1 MIASA
6 TIRERRT
13 IRRFKSM
20 PVAQEQ
26 IISLL
31 NEAAGLYETEG
42 TPSWRCIYYNS
53 LESRQRL
60 AGSMLAKIKES
71 RFGKFIPD
79 KMTDFYSK
87 QATEIPAHLVFIT
100 ESANTR
106 QQSDENYSAV
116 CSIMQN
122 FQLLG
127 WEQGLGMLWYTD
139 PLIMSETFFKEIG
152 LQNGERFA
160 GILSIGYFDKV
171 PRARKRT
178 PAEQKWTMIG
188 GDDHPHPHTN
198 ADILPYSP
206 QTILG
211 MLNEAVYAPNDG
223 MREPWRFVYVTG
235 GEEAGKLRSLQ
246 GSSSTAFLLI
256 VAKEEGDLHKQDE
269 DYAAV
274 CSLIQNFQLLARTN
288 LWHVYRTIPEWT
300 YSREKCTPFGIRP
313 QERIAAVLEFGADIR
328 RSSSA
333 STPPTVN
340 VTQR

>member
-1 MIASA
+1 MNVSA

-13 IRRFKSM
+13 IRKFKST
-20 PVAQEQ
+20 PVAQER

-31 NEAAGLYETEG
+31 NEAAGLYEAEG
-42 TPSWRCIYYNS
+42 TPRWRCIYYDS

-60 AGSMLAKIKES
+60 AGSMIAKIKES

-79 KMTDFYSK
+79 RMTDFYSK
-87 QATEIPAHLVFIT
+87 QATEIPAHLAFIA

-106 QQSDENYSAV
+106 LQSDENYAAV

-127 WEQGLGMLWYTD
+127 WEHGLGMLWYTD

-160 GILSIGYFDKV
+160 GVLSIGYFEKV

-178 PAEQKWTMIG
+178 PAEQKWTVIG
-188 GDDHPHPHTN
+188 GDDHPHPHTY
-198 ADILPYSP
+198 ADNLPNSP

-235 GEEAGKLRSLQ
+235 GEAAGQLRSLQ
-246 GSSSTAFLLI
+246 GSSSTAFLLV
-256 VAKEEGDLHKQDE
+256 VAKEESDSHKQHE

-274 CSLIQNFQLLARTN
+274 CCLIQNFQLLPKTSH
-288 LWHVYRTIPEWT
+288 LHVYRTIPEWT
-300 YSREKCTPFGIRP
+300 YHREQCTTFGIRP
-313 QERIAAVLEFGADIR
+313 QERIAAVLELGADIR
-328 RSSSA
+328 RPSSA

-340 VTQR
+340 VVQR

>member
-1 MIASA
+1 MNASA

-13 IRRFKSM
+13 IRKFKST
-20 PVAQEQ
+20 PIAQEQ

-31 NEAAGLYETEG
+31 NKAAGLYETEG

-60 AGSMLAKIKES
+60 AASMLAKIKES

-87 QATEIPAHLVFIT
+87 HATEIPAHIVFIT

-106 QQSDENYSAV
+106 RQSDENYSAV
-116 CSIMQN
+116 CSIIQN

-160 GILSIGYFDKV
+160 GILSIGYFEKV

-188 GDDHPHPHTN
+188 GDDYTHTN

-235 GEEAGKLRSLQ
+235 GETAGKLRSLQ
-246 GSSSTAFLLI
+246 GSSSTSFLLI
-256 VAKEEGDLHKQDE
+256 VAKEESDLHKQDE

-274 CSLIQNFQLLARTN
+274 CCLIQNFQLLAKSN
-288 LWHVYRTIPEWT
+288 LWHVYRTLPEWT
-300 YSREKCTPFGIRP
+300 YHHEKCTPFGIQP
-313 QERIAAVLEFGADIR
+313 QERIVAVLEFGADIR
-328 RSSSA
+328 RPSSA
-333 STPPTVN
+333 STPPAVN

>member
-1 MIASA
+1 MNTSA

-13 IRRFKSM
+13 IRKFKST

-31 NEAAGLYETEG
+31 NEAASLYETEG
-42 TPSWRCIYYNS
+42 TPSWRCIYYDS

-60 AGSMLAKIKES
+60 AGSMLAKLKES
-71 RFGKFIPD
+71 SFGKFIPN
-79 KMTDFYSK
+79 KMIDFYSK
-87 QATEIPAHLVFIT
+87 QAIEIPAHVAFIT

-106 QQSDENYSAV
+106 RQSDENYAAV

-139 PLIMSETFFKEIG
+139 PLIMSKTFFKEIG

-160 GILSIGYFDKV
+160 GILSIGYFEKV

-235 GEEAGKLRSLQ
+235 GNAAGQLRSLQ

-256 VAKEEGDLHKQDE
+256 VAKEESDLHKQDE

-274 CSLIQNFQLLARTN
+274 CSLIQNVQLLAKTN

-300 YSREKCTPFGIRP
+300 YNREKCMPFGIRP
-313 QERIAAVLEFGADIR
+313 QERIVAVLELGADIR

-333 STPPTVN
+333 PTPPMVN

>member
-1 MIASA
+1 
-6 TIRERRT
+6 
-13 IRRFKSM
+13 
-20 PVAQEQ
+20 
-26 IISLL
+26 
-31 NEAAGLYETEG
+31 
-42 TPSWRCIYYNS
+42 
-53 LESRQRL
+53 
-60 AGSMLAKIKES
+60 MLAKIKES

-79 KMTDFYSK
+79 RMTDFFSK
-87 QATEIPAHLVFIT
+87 QAAEIPAQLAFIT

-106 QQSDENYSAV
+106 RQSDENYAAV

-139 PLIMSETFFKEIG
+139 PQIMSETFFKEIG

-160 GILSIGYFDKV
+160 GILSIGYFEKV

-178 PAEQKWTMIG
+178 PAEQKWTVIG
-188 GDDHPHPHTN
+188 GDDHPHPHMN

-211 MLNEAVYAPNDG
+211 MLNAAVYAPNDG

-235 GEEAGKLRSLQ
+235 GEAAGKLRSLQ
-246 GSSSTAFLLI
+246 GNSSTEFLLV

-274 CSLIQNFQLLARTN
+274 CSLIQNFQLLTKTN
-288 LWHVYRTIPEWT
+288 HWHVYRTIPEWT

-328 RSSSA
+328 RLSSA
-333 STPPTVN
+333 HTPLTVN
-340 VTQR
+340 VLQR